1 MCYNFKG
8 AMEEAVKWSIVLDD
22 FDKHPPQEA
31 ILGMVDVL
39 GFKEFVEQKQDQAIR
54 SYIEIVR
61 DLKSDHAIL
70 LKITPYTTHIEILS
84 DTFLVYSYET
94 SAEAIVRIANII
106 EYIKYKLIEREGLLS
121 RGAIV
126 KGKMYNTSDR
136 KFYDPHTK
144 KEIKIND
151 RIIVSEALVKAAKL
165 EKKAYYPR
173 IVVDEEVKMLFD
185 QLTETSPTGEVNG
198 YPIKDFFVEE
208 SYGGEKYYT
217 INFFRNLPQIVY
229 YLKTESCMPD
239 ECIRTLM
246 EIGSGI
252 DKYKTDYYRKKMST
266 VEKETAKDVVPE
278 VKSEQ
283 EKIQERFDYLVD
295 KYNKLIEKICAE
307 KSKNPFIDKAIISQ
321 IEKLHYDA
329 NQR

>member
-8 AMEEAVKWSIVLDD
+8 AMEEGDKWSAVLDD

-54 SYIEIVR
+54 SYIEIV
-61 DLKSDHAIL
+61 DNLKVI
-70 LKITPYTTHIEILS
+70 LKITNSTTHMEILS
-84 DTFLVYSYET
+84 DTFLVYSYEE
-94 SAEAIVRIANII
+94 SAESLLKIAAII
-106 EYIKYKLIEREGLLS
+106 ENIRYNFLIKEGLLS

-144 KEIKIND
+144 KEIKID
-151 RIIVSEALVKAAKL
+151 DGIIVSEALVKAARL

-173 IVVDEEVKMLFD
+173 IVVEEEVKMLFD
-185 QLTETSPTGEVNG
+185 QLTETNPTVEING

-229 YLKTESCMPD
+229 FLQREHCGPD
-239 ECIRTLM
+239 ECRRTLE
-246 EIGSGI
+246 EIRSGI
-252 DKYKTDYYRKKMST
+252 DKYKTNYYRKKMST
-266 VEKETAKDVVPE
+266 VEKETAKDIIPE

-307 KSKNPFIDKAIISQ
+307 KSKNPFIDKEIISQ

-329 NQR
+329 NQL